1 MQKFFS
7 GVVRFKKTIISF
19 FFLLTIIC
27 LFLAQ
32 KVAVNYDIND
42 YLPDDTHST
51 VSINIMENE
60 FEGGIPNARAMVSDV
75 SIPEALSVKEELE
88 NVEGVTSVLWLDDS
102 VDVTLPLSSLDQDTV
117 ETYYKDNT
125 ALFTITIKESEFI
138 NAVADIREIIGED
151 NALEGTAVSTEMH
164 PLPQVADKGRTGPL
178 PGLPL

>member
-60 FEGGIPNARAMVSDV
+60 FEGGIPNARAMVSDD
-75 SIPEALSVKEELE
+75 SIPEALSV
-88 NVEGVTSVLWLDDS
+88 
-102 VDVTLPLSSLDQDTV
+102 
-117 ETYYKDNT
+117 
-125 ALFTITIKESEFI
+125 
-138 NAVADIREIIGED
+138 
-151 NALEGTAVSTEMH
+151 
-164 PLPQVADKGRTGPL
+164 
-178 PGLPL
+178 